1 MNDDKHPDAVEGLGR
16 FLRSRRELLSPAAV
30 GLPSTGRRRV
40 PGLRRDEVAALAG
53 VSASYYMQLE
63 QGREL
68 NPSHR
73 VLEAVARVLQL
84 GDEDRLR
91 LFRMVQPSSRRMKAP
106 VRVERAST
114 HMRQLIESWT
124 RTPAFIIG
132 HVQDILAT
140 NRLADALYSDFTQR
154 DNVLRMLFLDP
165 AAKAFY
171 RNPARAKHRAVADLQ
186 QTAAQTPDDPRILE
200 LVGELSVRSGEF
212 RSLWA
217 REYTRVPPYQLKQ
230 MHHSEVG
237 DLELRHEALNVR
249 SAPGQQL
256 IILQAE
262 PGSPSADALALLGSI
277 SAPALP
283 RRQPHEDGQ
292 TPHGS

>member
-1 MNDDKHPDAVEGLGR
+1 MDKDKHPDTVEGLGR

-53 VSASYYMQLE
+53 VSASYYVRLE

-68 NPSHR
+68 NPSQR

-84 GDEDRLR
+84 SDEDRLH
-91 LFRMVQPSSRRMKAP
+91 LFRTAQPTTRRMRP
-106 VRVERAST
+106 PFRVERVT
-114 HMRQLIESWT
+114 PPLRQLIESWT

-132 HVQDILAT
+132 HAQDILAA
-140 NRLADALYSDFTQR
+140 NDLAKALYSDFAQR

-171 RNPARAKHRAVADLQ
+171 RSPQRAKRRAVADLQ
-186 QTAAQTPDDPRILE
+186 QTATQSPDDPRILE

-217 REYTRVPPYQLKQ
+217 QEYSRVPPYESKQ
-230 MHHSEVG
+230 MHHSAVG
-237 DLELRHEALNVR
+237 DLELRHEALTIR

-256 IILQAE
+256 IILHAE
-262 PGSPSADALALLGSI
+262 PDSASADALSLLSAI
-277 SAPALP
+277 SAPALSS
-283 RRQPHEDGQ
+283 RTQQESGTD
-292 TPHGS
+292 S